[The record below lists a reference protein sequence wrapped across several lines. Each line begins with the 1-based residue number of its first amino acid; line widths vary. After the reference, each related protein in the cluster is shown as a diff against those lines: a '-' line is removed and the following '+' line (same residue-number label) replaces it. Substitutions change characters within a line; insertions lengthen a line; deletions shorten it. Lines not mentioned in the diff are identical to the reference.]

1 MHIYERRLGLGRCGI
16 SKYII
21 QRFFMKR
28 FFCVVLMIVLLLSSV
43 PFAQAGADSSG
54 AQRPPKTIA
63 VVFDNSGSMYTDGDH
78 MAWCRATYALEVFA
92 SMMNEGDT
100 MLIYPMNRIELSGK
114 TYAYDM
120 QPLIITDPSQAS
132 VIREIK
138 SRGTGGTP
146 IGSVEAAING
156 LANASGEKWL
166 IVLTDGTTFH
176 SLRGDPLDKDAT
188 KRELEKY
195 LNRTTDINTLYL
207 GIGTGAVVPDLSI
220 GAKHRVRGTNSSE
233 EILRELTEMC
243 NFMFDRYALDD
254 VGDTIQ
260 FDVSMKKVFVFVQGR
275 DIENVSLVDAK
286 GNDAGTKTDARSMK
300 YSRTSEHPDTNL
312 QGSLV
317 KYNDCK
323 AGTYQLSYTGK
334 QSSIGVYYEPDVD
347 LKMELIDP
355 AGNVVD
361 GSTRPG
367 AGTYTLKYWLV
378 DNVTGQPT
386 DAKELKQIV
395 YDVEYTINGQRQQV
409 PDSKAFGETKID
421 LHAQDVFD
429 AQVTVHYLDECT
441 MTRCGADVGWPA
453 SGIKFEDDEAE
464 PLEIRLSGAEDIY
477 HLSEL
482 PNAKPIRAELWYG
495 GKKLDGEALMNPAMT
510 QFSVVPNANI
520 RLDAAPAGDAFL
532 ITVGY
537 FDPTHPETTTAGD
550 IIATVSATY
559 KEPNHKPADA
569 ETQITFSV
577 ENDVTGLRIEVVP
590 TSEHLAY
597 AEVADSPI
605 DINMAMGGDPLSQ
618 AEMDAAEWNIAISD
632 GEHLIPFTVE
642 KDIYQSKLIVH
653 MNADDIKKGDYKI
666 TAAVT
671 TKDKVG
677 NATTSFDSADLYIRP
692 LPRWLVLLIIG
703 LSILLFIALM
713 AFILT
718 RKVLPWKIN
727 VTAIVFNLNGRE
739 IQGIHATVSYTG
751 KLKKKG
757 QFRFDHNPPRTA
769 PMARGGFSAT
779 LVAADPLI
787 KVLLHMIFK
796 NQSLSVTFTDIRV
809 NPCVNSLVIGGA
821 GLSYKNGVAVQG
833 NPTEFSVSDQQ
844 RLMISGVAMAGRNRM
859 RISLTGTVII

>member
-1 MHIYERRLGLGRCGI
+1 
-16 SKYII
+16 
-21 QRFFMKR
+21 
-28 FFCVVLMIVLLLSSV
+28 
-43 PFAQAGADSSG
+43 
-54 AQRPPKTIA
+54 
-63 VVFDNSGSMYTDGDH
+63 
-78 MAWCRATYALEVFA
+78 
-92 SMMNEGDT
+92 
-100 MLIYPMNRIELSGK
+100 
-114 TYAYDM
+114 
-120 QPLIITDPSQAS
+120 
-132 VIREIK
+132 
-138 SRGTGGTP
+138 
-146 IGSVEAAING
+146 
-156 LANASGEKWL
+156 
-166 IVLTDGTTFH
+166 
-176 SLRGDPLDKDAT
+176 
-188 KRELEKY
+188 
-195 LNRTTDINTLYL
+195 
-207 GIGTGAVVPDLSI
+207 
-220 GAKHRVRGTNSSE
+220 
-233 EILRELTEMC
+233 
-243 NFMFDRYALDD
+243 
-254 VGDTIQ
+254 
-260 FDVSMKKVFVFVQGR
+260 
-275 DIENVSLVDAK
+275 
-286 GNDAGTKTDARSMK
+286 
-300 YSRTSEHPDTNL
+300 
-312 QGSLV
+312 
-317 KYNDCK
+317 
-323 AGTYQLSYTGK
+323 
-334 QSSIGVYYEPDVD
+334 
-347 LKMELIDP
+347 
-355 AGNVVD
+355 
-361 GSTRPG
+361 
-367 AGTYTLKYWLV
+367 
-378 DNVTGQPT
+378 
-386 DAKELKQIV
+386 
-395 YDVEYTINGQRQQV
+395 VEYTINGQRQQV

-520 RLDAAPAGDAFL
+520 RLDAAPTGDAFL

-590 TSEHLAY
+590 TSEHLAF

-718 RKVLPWKIN
+718 RKVLPRDIRLRIDSFTVGVQEYDIAYRRNGYSGKYKNKGSLRIRHEDVPDEPLARCEFRMDLKANDTLAKVLMYRLFKARNTLSVSAKVIHTDFSVQSIQIGGQVLNYEDGQADPDNENKIVLRNGSLVTVDGKIN
-727 VTAIVFNLNGRE
+727 KTYYNEDVE
-739 IQGIHATVSYTG
+739 MSGI
-751 KLKKKG
+751 
-757 QFRFDHNPPRTA
+757 F
-769 PMARGGFSAT
+769 
-779 LVAADPLI
+779 
-787 KVLLHMIFK
+787 
-796 NQSLSVTFTDIRV
+796 
-809 NPCVNSLVIGGA
+809 
-821 GLSYKNGVAVQG
+821 
-833 NPTEFSVSDQQ
+833 
-844 RLMISGVAMAGRNRM
+844 
-859 RISLTGTVII
+859 IIE